1 MTVTLDDKTAVL
13 LDRVVVCLRRERIPY
28 VLIGAWALAVWG
40 RPRATLDVD
49 FLVLIKEEE
58 LERLSTQMTR
68 AGLKLDETWLDWNP
82 MLRGAQL
89 RFQWQEASID
99 LLRPRDQ
106 HDRQIFQ
113 RRRKKRM
120 DGRYYWVVSAEDF
133 ILQKLKVGRPR
144 DFEDAVSVVER
155 YRKELDH
162 TYLKH
167 WARRLGVMEE
177 LNYIMGS

>member
-28 VLIGAWALAVWG
+28 VLIGAWALAAWG

-58 LERLSTQMTR
+58 LEHLSAQMTR
-68 AGLKLDETWLDWNP
+68 AGLKLDETWLEWNP

-89 RFQWQEASID
+89 RFQWQEAAID

-106 HDRQIFQ
+106 HDQQIFQ
-113 RRRKKRM
+113 RRR
-120 DGRYYWVVSAEDF
+120 
-133 ILQKLKVGRPR
+133 QKQ
-144 DFEDAVSVVER
+144 E
-155 YRKELDH
+155 
-162 TYLKH
+162 
-167 WARRLGVMEE
+167 
-177 LNYIMGS
+177 